1 MYLTT
6 TPRATTDRQATTGR
20 ASQTTR
26 ARTSRGADRT
36 TDRDVIRSDTTQ
48 SGRPVSEDSRT
59 TGRDILRTTTAPA
72 SRTSAGRPGSRTT
85 RGGDRTTRGNGRGT
99 TSFAGRDST
108 TQGYYGFFDG
118 PTTCS
123 SQGGYCVISTKQ
135 ECQTAASVLGLS
147 DSTAGVVTS
156 PLQAPGCYVSG
167 TDLRFNQQL
176 DSSGAVGSSGAVV
189 CVLCSTTTGSGRDTT
204 SFAGRDST
212 TDGRRDTTTDGRRDT
227 TTDGR
232 RDTTTDP
239 RRASTTARG
248 SRLLLDTSS
257 FGDLNCDVVDPCP
270 NDALNDID
278 SDGLCE
284 SEDSCPFD
292 TSNDSDGD
300 GTCNDECLSNQCF
313 GQSCDD
319 WVYSHGLTCDL
330 LEDTFGCQCY
340 GCSCEALPCT
350 GGCKV
355 KEWYADNICDDA
367 NNNCGCDWD
376 GGDCCGAVNTNNG
389 AKNDFTY
396 CEDCRCLDPAS
407 PLEAKDCPG
416 TKTCAVF
423 GWMADYFCDDGNNNC
438 GCAWDGGDCCGA
450 AVDTTHCEDC
460 ECLDPDEK
468 STNGGDAGVPCDG
481 QCGMPFYVG
490 DNFCDDEN
498 NVCGCN
504 WDDGDCCGGLNA
516 FMGGK
521 NSYTMC
527 TDCVCLDPTNGASSC
542 ASSGP
547 TCAVNGHAGDGVCD
561 DGNNN
566 CGCNWDAGD
575 CCGSGNDYRY
585 CEDCKCLDPDSTSYV
600 VFKAVPSHAWWLS
613 SSMFGA
619 RAGMVAQAVS
629 SAESQDLLVTTS
641 VTTPTMYVC
650 GQ

>member
-232 RDTTTDP
+232 RDTTTDGRRDTTTDP

-292 TSNDSDGD
+292 TSNDSD
-300 GTCNDECLSNQCF
+300 NSSPN
-313 GQSCDD
+313 S
-319 WVYSHGLTCDL
+319 
-330 LEDTFGCQCY
+330 
-340 GCSCEALPCT
+340 
-350 GGCKV
+350 
-355 KEWYADNICDDA
+355 DN
-367 NNNCGCDWD
+367 
-376 GGDCCGAVNTNNG
+376 
-389 AKNDFTY
+389 
-396 CEDCRCLDPAS
+396 
-407 PLEAKDCPG
+407 
-416 TKTCAVF
+416 
-423 GWMADYFCDDGNNNC
+423 
-438 GCAWDGGDCCGA
+438 
-450 AVDTTHCEDC
+450 
-460 ECLDPDEK
+460 
-468 STNGGDAGVPCDG
+468 ST
-481 QCGMPFYVG
+481 
-490 DNFCDDEN
+490 
-498 NVCGCN
+498 
-504 WDDGDCCGGLNA
+504 
-516 FMGGK
+516 
-521 NSYTMC
+521 
-527 TDCVCLDPTNGASSC
+527 
-542 ASSGP
+542 
-547 TCAVNGHAGDGVCD
+547 
-561 DGNNN
+561 
-566 CGCNWDAGD
+566 
-575 CCGSGNDYRY
+575 
-585 CEDCKCLDPDSTSYV
+585 
-600 VFKAVPSHAWWLS
+600 
-613 SSMFGA
+613 
-619 RAGMVAQAVS
+619 S
-629 SAESQDLLVTTS
+629 SAEIAELRKELEASNAAKEDLQVRFDELSTQLTQ
-641 VTTPTMYVC
+641 YVNENSPRVRPRRNR
-650 GQ
+650 GR